1 MRNETKFS
9 IITLVL
15 LILLSACGGGA
26 VDFVGTYH
34 AVMPATAEASPG
46 RDITLVLHPD
56 NTVTLTTDHQNGTQP
71 IIEEG
76 IWSTDGDSAT
86 ISIDERNDQARVDRL
101 DMTFEMNEDG
111 RLVATYIDQ
120 TDLKAYVGLMLRKTD

>member
-9 IITLVL
+9 IIVLVL
-15 LILLSACGGGA
+15 LALLSACGDSA
-26 VDFVGTYH
+26 TDFTGTYH
-34 AVMPATAEASPG
+34 AVMPATAENSPG
-46 RDITLVLHPD
+46 RDITLVLHAD
-56 NTVTLTTDHQNGTQP
+56 DTVTFTTDHQNGDPP

-76 IWSTDGDSAT
+76 TWSTDGNSAS

-101 DMTFEMNEDG
+101 DMTFELNEDG

-120 TDLKAYVGLMLRKTD
+120 TDLKAYIGLTLRKTD